1 MQQNKVM
8 TIIGWVLT
16 VALSG
21 MLFMSAY
28 TKLAKIPQAVDG
40 FKQAGYPDSALVPIG
55 VTEVV
60 STILFLIPQ
69 TRVLGAVLLTGY
81 LGGAINHHVRMGE
94 AFIVQALFGV
104 VVWLALFFRDA
115 RIRSILPIWQSVSA
129 NETKTSPQK

>member
-1 MQQNKVM
+1 MPQNKVL

-21 MLFMSAY
+21 MLFVSAY

-55 VTEVV
+55 VAEII
-60 STILFLIPQ
+60 STILFLIPH

-94 AFIVQALFGV
+94 GFIVQALFGV
-104 VVWLALFFRDA
+104 VVWLALFFRDT
-115 RIRSILPIWQSVSA
+115 RIRSILPIYQSASVSES
-129 NETKTSPQK
+129 NTSAK